1 MIFHSFLY
9 VYQRVVTFKVDELW
23 AFPFGLLHNIRY
35 QSTNSQ
41 DDPLSSDLYQ
51 ANIWFGEDCKSLNIS
66 KNNNNNIWYN
76 YKYIMYVGV
85 YIYIYIHTCAWVVP
99 KARDRT
105 IPHSP
110 SMSPPWWTPSSS
122 KLNQPPQ
129 FGEPNQRWLRFAPFS
144 TRMTRLLSSCA
155 KMLLAFGWPEAVPI
169 FFSAGGTEVQPQS
182 GSENFLVVAPP
193 DPATHLAS
201 FSTIQGDNPACEAK
215 KKQERENRWGWAS
228 ELCTRFATRPRSMV
242 DISTVG

>member
-9 VYQRVVTFKVDELW
+9 IYQRVVTFKVDELW

-85 YIYIYIHTCAWVVP
+85 YIYIHTYMCMSCPQSQGSHNPTLPQYVP
-99 KARDRT
+99 PMMDTQFIKT
-105 IPHSP
+105 QP
-110 SMSPPWWTPSSS
+110 TPSVRRTKSEMVKIRPILHQDDQVAKQLCEDALS
-122 KLNQPPQ
+122 
-129 FGEPNQRWLRFAPFS
+129 F
-144 TRMTRLLSSCA
+144 RMTWGR
-155 KMLLAFGWPEAVPI
+155 PHI
-169 FFSAGGTEVQPQS
+169 FFGRGNWGAAPVRIRKLFGS
-182 GSENFLVVAPP
+182 G
-193 DPATHLAS
+193 PAWPRNTFS
-201 FSTIQGDNPACEAK
+201 FIFHYP
-215 KKQERENRWGWAS
+215 RW
-228 ELCTRFATRPRSMV
+228 
-242 DISTVG
+242 